1 MEKVLA
7 ARANARGAR
16 LSPAKLLDPGDCTGL
31 DPGSA
36 GVTMWGMGV
45 RIMEGLNPRP
55 VSAALNATLYKNQG

>member
-7 ARANARGAR
+7 ARANERGAR
-16 LSPAKLLDPGDCTGL
+16 LPPAKPLGPCDCAGL

-45 RIMEGLNPRP
+45 RIMERLSPAG
-55 VSAALNATLYKNQG
+55 AALNATLYKKPG